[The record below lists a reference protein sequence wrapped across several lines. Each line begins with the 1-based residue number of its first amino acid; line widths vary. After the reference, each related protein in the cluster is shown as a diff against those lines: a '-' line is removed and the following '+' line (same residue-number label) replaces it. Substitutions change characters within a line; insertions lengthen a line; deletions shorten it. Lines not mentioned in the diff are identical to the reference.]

1 MDDMIESDPEGSEK
15 FQTFYEGKRI
25 MNTIPTLFDLMM
37 TYTRDAA
44 GLDAPD
50 EIHALCA
57 YARIL
62 TMTQADFD
70 KAFSAL
76 GRDQA
81 LTDEEQRQ
89 AAVLKLI
96 ADAAGLDAAL
106 MAEYLPRHAG
116 AYAHTPEKAA
126 AFDRL
131 LKETGGLADNDTLR
145 FTALFKK
152 LIESAKDDLHAFR
165 AGSTPEDTV
174 RSLAGQARSL
184 SADQSGLITL
194 MQQARTLEQKL
205 RRRIIGQDY
214 AIRAFAKG
222 CFHSA
227 CLNTDRSGRPS
238 ASGLFLFAGPSG
250 TGKTLLAQEAAK
262 ALSRPCKILNMRIY
276 ATYQSAA
283 ELTGIPR
290 TAANAAPGILTGYV
304 RQHPDC
310 VLVIDELERADTG
323 VIRLFLQLLD
333 EGSLEDAWYDEPVSF
348 KDTLIIFTTT
358 AGKSLYDAYPDEHL
372 ASMSPSVILNA
383 VSRKSDPA
391 NGEEAFPAAVCT
403 RLMAGTV
410 IMFSHLDGTH
420 LLRITERN
428 FGICAEKIRQN
439 FGSRLLFDPRLPSVF
454 LFGES
459 GHPDARQIATR
470 STQFIMQ
477 ALYEFIR
484 QAYDESMDAQP
495 ETIELNVNVPEDSP
509 EIAALFEPAQTQ
521 VVLVVCDTSLYDFID
536 EHSSDDTTLA
546 IATAATLEEAEEV
559 LTTLDVCMMVI
570 DPMTGYDESLANGLS
585 IDDLNSEGMRIFRH
599 IRNTMQSLPV
609 YIMSHLRPLR
619 RADRDTC
626 LAMGARGIMTYKENT
641 FHSKIS
647 ALSRSVYLEEKI
659 HELSRRE
666 QVLRFNTAQ
675 HLSADRKHA
684 VIEYYDFELQTQS
697 VSDTASFMPDKAE
710 RPSVR
715 FSDIIGQQKA
725 KEELSFFLEYL
736 KRPKEYILKGT
747 RPPKGILLYG
757 PPGTGKTML
766 AMAMAG
772 EAGVTFLPTTATH
785 FMNSYFGESEANI
798 RSLFR
803 TARKYAPS
811 VIFIDEIDAI
821 GKLRTGSSTTAHTE
835 SMLNALL
842 AEMDGFMSDPQQPV
856 FVIAATN
863 YQIDGPG
870 MEGRPVL
877 DPALVRRFDNR
888 ILVDLPSEEERKE
901 FLEVTLKQIEG
912 STVTQEA
919 ITNVA
924 SRSTGQSLSVL
935 QNILDLALRNASRA
949 EKALDDIILINAMD
963 EYSFGEERKWG
974 REYYEGIAYHE
985 SGHAY
990 ISYLSGEKQSFM
1002 TIVSRSDFSGYMQR
1016 EDREDMPSYTK
1027 EQMLWLVRTSL
1038 AGRASEI
1045 VFFGKELGI
1054 NTGVSSD
1061 LMGATALVLSMLTQ
1075 YGMYDNSLLSLDTGA
1090 IIDTPSGDKI
1100 LKAAEKIL
1108 EEEMACT
1115 IRLIRE
1121 GKEKVA
1127 KLAAALLEKNQLT
1140 GSEIRS
1146 ILES

>member
-1 MDDMIESDPEGSEK
+1 MD
-15 FQTFYEGKRI
+15 
-25 MNTIPTLFDLMM
+25 NNATLFDLILAF
-37 TYTRDAA
+37 TREAA
-44 GLDAPD
+44 GKDSPDAVY
-50 EIHALCA
+50 ALCG
-57 YARIL
+57 YARIF
-62 TMTQADFD
+62 TMDQNDFAR
-70 KAFSAL
+70 AFFAL
-76 GRDQA
+76 GRSDA
-81 LTDEEQRQ
+81 VTDEEQRQ
-89 AAVLKLI
+89 AAVLKI
-96 ADAAGLDAAL
+96 MADAAGLDTSL
-106 MAEYLPRHAG
+106 MAAHLPQHA
-116 AYAHTPEKAA
+116 ADFPHTPETAA
-126 AFDRL
+126 AFTRL
-131 LKETGGLADNDTLR
+131 LDEAVSQTENGTMR
-145 FTALFKK
+145 FTALFRK
-152 LIESAKDDLHAFR
+152 LIENAGTDLRAFSSGNTSEE
-165 AGSTPEDTV
+165 AASI
-174 RSLAGQARSL
+174 LAHQARRTSDEAA
-184 SADQSGLITL
+184 ADSMGLISL

-205 RRRIIGQDY
+205 RRKIIGQDY

-227 CLNTDRSGRPS
+227 CLNSDISGDP
-238 ASGLFLFAGPSG
+238 APSGLFLFAGPSG

-262 ALSRPCKILNMRIY
+262 ALSRPCKVLNMRIY

-283 ELTGIPR
+283 ELTGTPG
-290 TAANAAPGILTGYV
+290 TAANAAPGVLTGYV

-310 VLVIDELERADTG
+310 VLVIDELERADAG

-333 EGSLEDAWYDEPVSF
+333 EGALEDAYYDESVSF

-358 AGKSLYDAYPDEHL
+358 AGRSLYDAYPDEHL
-372 ASMSPSVILNA
+372 ANMAPSVILNA
-383 VSRKSDPA
+383 VSRKAELQD
-391 NGEEAFPAAVCT
+391 GELPFPAAVCT
-403 RLMAGTV
+403 RLLAGTV

-420 LLRITERN
+420 LLRIAERN
-428 FGICAEKIRQN
+428 FGICAERIKRN
-439 FGSRLLFDPRLPSVF
+439 FGSRLLFDPKLPSVF
-454 LFGES
+454 LFSES
-459 GHPDARQIATR
+459 GHPDARQTATR
-470 STQFIMQ
+470 STQFIMH

-484 QAYDESMDAQP
+484 QAYDETVDTQP
-495 ETIELNVNVPEDSP
+495 ETIELRVNVPKDSP
-509 EIAALFEPAQTQ
+509 EIAALFEPAQTR
-521 VVLVVCDTSLYDFID
+521 VALVICDPSLYDLID
-536 EHSSDDTTLA
+536 SLDPGETGLA
-546 IATAATLEEAEEV
+546 IATASTLEEAEEV
-559 LTTLDVCMMVI
+559 LTSLDVCMMVI
-570 DPMTGYDESLANGLS
+570 DPMTGYDDSLANGLG
-585 IDDLNSEGMRIFRH
+585 IDDLNSEGMHIFRH

-609 YIMSHLRPLR
+609 FIMSHLRPLR
-619 RADRDTC
+619 RADKDTC
-626 LAMGARGIMTYKENT
+626 LAMGARSIITCKENT
-641 FHSKIS
+641 FYEKLTG
-647 ALSRSVYLEEKI
+647 LSRAVYLEEKI

-675 HLSADRKHA
+675 HLSEDHRRA
-684 VIEYYDFELQTQS
+684 VIEYYDFELQTQ
-697 VSDTASFMPDKAE
+697 TASDPAAFFPDKAE
-710 RPSVR
+710 RPAVR

-725 KEELSFFLEYL
+725 KEELTFFLDYL
-736 KRPKEYILKGT
+736 KHPKEYILKGT

-835 SMLNALL
+835 TMLNALL

-863 YQIDGPG
+863 YQIDIEGAD
-870 MEGRPVL
+870 GRPVL

-888 ILVDLPSEEERKE
+888 ILVDLPSEDERKE
-901 FLEVTLKQIEG
+901 FLSVTLDEIEG
-912 STVTQEA
+912 STVTEEA

-935 QNILDLALRNASRA
+935 RNIVDLAIRNAARA
-949 EKALDDIILINAMD
+949 EKALDDVILINAMD

-1016 EDREDMPSYTK
+1016 EDREDMPSYTR
-1027 EQMLWLVRTSL
+1027 EQMIWLVRTSL

-1045 VFFGKELGI
+1045 VFFGEDTGI

-1061 LMGATALVLSMLTQ
+1061 LTGATAMVLSMLTQ
-1075 YGMYDNSLLSLDTGA
+1075 YGMYEDSLLSIDTGA
-1090 IIDTPSGDKI
+1090 IIDTPTGEKI
-1100 LKAAEKIL
+1100 LKTAEKIL
-1108 EEEMACT
+1108 EEEMANT
-1115 IRLIRE
+1115 IRLIEE
-1121 GKEKVA
+1121 GRDKVM

-1140 GSEIRS
+1140 GSEIRK
-1146 ILES
+1146 ILEEEL